1 MDASHAGGA
10 AGTVRS
16 VVAALALASWS
27 VVALASSD
35 ATRMGEPLRLGRA
48 ARVVVVAP
56 HPDDE
61 TIAAGGLIRRLVGA
75 GATVQVVFVT
85 SGDGYPD
92 AVRASLHGRPPDAA
106 DYLAYGSLRRREAL
120 DATRRLGL
128 SRAAVHFL
136 AFPDGGL
143 DALWQSHWGRDRP
156 YTSPYT
162 GSDSPPYPG
171 VVDPH
176 AEYDGQDLTAALSE
190 VLAAA
195 HPTLVVMPH
204 PDDVHLDHAATARF
218 VVEAIE
224 RLHARHVLP
233 RDLELITYLVHDP
246 LWPPTAAETAT
257 LPPPRRIHDTEWLQ
271 FPLSAEEQ
279 AAKAAALR
287 AYASQLAFMP
297 DLLARFLRPN
307 ELFGRVDPGVIAR
320 IASRH

>member
-1 MDASHAGGA
+1 
-10 AGTVRS
+10 VKS
-16 VVAALALASWS
+16 VVAALALVGWS
-27 VVALASSD
+27 VVAMASSD
-35 ATRMGEPLRLGRA
+35 ASRLGEPLRLGHA
-48 ARVVVVAP
+48 ARVVLVAP

-61 TIAAGGLIRRLVGA
+61 TIAAGGLIRRLVDA
-75 GATVQVVFVT
+75 GATVHVVFVT

-92 AVRASLHGRPPDAA
+92 AVRASLHGRTPAPA

-128 SRAAVHFL
+128 SRGSVHFL

-143 DALWQSHWGRDRP
+143 DALWQAHWGRDRP
-156 YTSPYT
+156 YTSPFT

-176 AEYDGQDLTAALSE
+176 AEYDGQDLTAALAE
-190 VLAAA
+190 ALAAV

-204 PDDVHLDHAATARF
+204 PDDVHLDHAASARF
-218 VVEAIE
+218 VVEAME
-224 RLHARHVLP
+224 RLHARHELP

-257 LPPPRRIHDTEWLQ
+257 LPPPRRIHDTQWLQ
-271 FPLSAEEQ
+271 FPLSGKEQ
-279 AAKAAALR
+279 AAKARTLR
-287 AYASQLAFMP
+287 AYASQLAMMP
-297 DLLARFLRPN
+297 DLLERFLRPN